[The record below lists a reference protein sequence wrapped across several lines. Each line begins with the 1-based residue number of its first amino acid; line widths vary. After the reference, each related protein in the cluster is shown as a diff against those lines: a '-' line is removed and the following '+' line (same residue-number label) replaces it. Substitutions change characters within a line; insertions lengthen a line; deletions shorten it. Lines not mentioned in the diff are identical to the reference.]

1 MSYWQ
6 HLKKAS
12 FHRDFIRDSTIL
24 KILGYYPLES
34 FLLNRTISYPKIINF
49 LVTLRCNLR
58 CDICHTA
65 DALTT
70 SKKGELS
77 LDEIYSLL
85 DDCAHFNPDWHFS
98 GGEPFA
104 RLDLPQILNRIKN
117 LGMRSSVVS
126 NGLLIHEKL
135 LEQLNP
141 GSLGSITFSIL
152 GVREDHDSEVNKK
165 GAYELLRANIQ
176 KFHLALPDTSI
187 YVNCPMTPGFINRLR
202 EFEEDF
208 RDFPIRA
215 VKFTH
220 LNYLTSQEIEKYPD
234 YSEKSGFRTAQAYSY
249 RMDLP
254 MENVGRDVSS
264 DRFKDFSIPFQMIP
278 QLSDYEI
285 KNWYTKEF
293 KSNRPCHFIW
303 HSTYLYPDGT
313 LKSCHFL
320 QEPFGNIREQSIKK
334 IWNCPEYQNFR
345 TKIKAKM
352 SPACARCCK
361 L

>member
-1 MSYWQ
+1 
-6 HLKKAS
+6 
-12 FHRDFIRDSTIL
+12 
-24 KILGYYPLES
+24 
-34 FLLNRTISYPKIINF
+34 
-49 LVTLRCNLR
+49 
-58 CDICHTA
+58 
-65 DALTT
+65 
-70 SKKGELS
+70 
-77 LDEIYSLL
+77 
-85 DDCAHFNPDWHFS
+85 
-98 GGEPFA
+98 
-104 RLDLPQILNRIKN
+104 
-117 LGMRSSVVS
+117 
-126 NGLLIHEKL
+126 
-135 LEQLNP
+135 
-141 GSLGSITFSIL
+141 
-152 GVREDHDSEVNKK
+152 
-165 GAYELLRANIQ
+165 
-176 KFHLALPDTSI
+176 
-187 YVNCPMTPGFINRLR
+187 MTPGFINRLR

>member
-1 MSYWQ
+1 M
-6 HLKKAS
+6 
-12 FHRDFIRDSTIL
+12 
-24 KILGYYPLES
+24 
-34 FLLNRTISYPKIINF
+34 
-49 LVTLRCNLR
+49 TLRCNLR

-77 LDEIYSLL
+77 LDEIYRLI
-85 DDCAHFNPDWHFS
+85 DDCAHFGPDWHFS

-104 RLDLPQILNRIKN
+104 RIDLPEILDRIKN

-135 LEQLNP
+135 LDQLSP

-152 GVREDHDSEVNKK
+152 GVREDHDREVKKK
-165 GAYELLRANIQ
+165 GAYELLKTNIR
-176 KFHLALPDTSI
+176 KFNNALPDTAI
-187 YVNCPMTPGFINRLR
+187 YLNCPMTPGFINRLR
-202 EFEEDF
+202 EFEDDF

-220 LNYLTSQEIEKYPD
+220 LNYLTSQEIENYPD
-234 YSEKSGFRTAQAYSY
+234 YSSAAGFQTNQAYSY

-254 MENVGRDVSS
+254 MEKVGADVTS

-293 KSNRPCHFIW
+293 RVNAPVTSYGIQH
-303 HSTYLYPDGT
+303 TYI
-313 LKSCHFL
+313 LKEL
-320 QEPFGNIREQSIKK
+320 
-334 IWNCPEYQNFR
+334 
-345 TKIKAKM
+345 
-352 SPACARCCK
+352 
-361 L
+361 

>member
-6 HLKKAS
+6 HLKKAN

-24 KILGYYPLES
+24 KILGYYPLEYS
-34 FLLNRTISYPKIINF
+34 LLSRTISYPKIINF

-58 CDICHTA
+58 CEICHTM

-77 LDEIYSLL
+77 LEEIYDLVEK
-85 DDCAHFNPDWHFS
+85 CAQFGPDWHFS

-104 RLDLPQILNRIKN
+104 RLDLPLILSRIKS

-135 LEQLNP
+135 LEKLEV
-141 GSLGSITFSIL
+141 GSLGSITLSVL
-152 GVREDHDSEVNKK
+152 GIREDHDKEVGKK
-165 GAYELLRANIQ
+165 GAYDLLRSNLE
-176 KFHLALPDTSI
+176 KFHQAMPGTAI
-187 YVNCPMTPGFINRLR
+187 YLNCPMTPGFIKRLK
-202 EFEEDF
+202 EFEADF

-220 LNYLTSQEIEKYPD
+220 LNYLTSDEIESYRE
-234 YSEKSGFRTAQAYSY
+234 YSTEADFKTHTAYSY
-249 RMDLP
+249 RNDFP
-254 MENVGRDVSS
+254 MEKIGEDVTSE
-264 DRFKDFSIPFQMIP
+264 RFEDFSLPFQMIP
-278 QLSDYEI
+278 QLRDDEI
-285 KNWYTKEF
+285 RTWYTKAFE
-293 KSNRPCHFIW
+293 SRRPCHFIW

-313 LKSCHFL
+313 IKSCHFL
-320 QEPFGNIREQSIKK
+320 QEPFGNVRERDMVE
-334 IWNCPEYQNFR
+334 IWNSAEYQNFR
-345 TKIKAKM
+345 NQIKNRM